1 MFYQI
6 NKSCSLQSLQTTQ
19 FHFCQTG
26 DNCWEAQGGVEEDVN
41 QFIIS
46 PAVALSS
53 HTAAVHYSPVWTA
66 HFIANV
72 NVWVEQSWIKL
83 LQSKVSW
90 WKEAE

>member
-1 MFYQI
+1 MFICSLTDHCIAMHEFNDFIGLNDVLKI
-6 NKSCSLQSLQTTQ
+6 NKTCRLQSLQTTQ

-53 HTAAVHYSPVWTA
+53 HTAAMHYSQV
-66 HFIANV
+66 
-72 NVWVEQSWIKL
+72 
-83 LQSKVSW
+83 
-90 WKEAE
+90 